1 MPDFTMTTTDRLA
14 AIQNAAFLNLLKKA
28 QGGKTLTATDWRELR
43 RMAVEAGLA
52 PEYPWMHDTIA
63 ALAAALGVTDRTLEN
78 WRGKGC
84 PLPASAPFDE
94 LAVRLWHLSLP
105 GGRKQAALSEPSPAL
120 APYLTAAQ
128 QIRIVA
134 ESTDDADDPADRL
147 KREQAQKVAL
157 QNAAAQE
164 TQRKR
169 AIDVFVQVVG
179 ALRQGLNLRFG
190 GQTSAEIWEIAQRPR
205 AQSEPLI
212 RQRLLAIS
220 DTAVREALAST
231 GTTAPPAPAKLK
243 RKP

>member
-120 APYLTAAQ
+120 APYLAAAQ
-128 QIRIVA
+128 QIRTQL
-134 ESTDDADDPADRL
+134 ESAATDDDPAGQL
-147 KREQAQKVAL
+147 KREQALKVAL
-157 QNAAAQE
+157 QNEEARN
-164 TQRKR
+164 THRKR
-169 AIDVFVQVVG
+169 AVECFLGLVG
-179 ALRQGLNLRFG
+179 RLRQRLTLRVG
-190 GQTSAEIWEIAQRPR
+190 GQFAVELWELAQRPR
-205 AQSEPLI
+205 AEAEPQM
-212 RQRLLAIS
+212 RRRLLDVTGLAVA
-220 DTAVREALAST
+220 DALTAADAA
-231 GTTAPPAPAKLK
+231 TTKK
-243 RKP
+243 TKT